1 MIEILQPQ
9 EQEVLRLLRARP
21 HWTMS
26 ELADE
31 VSRIRAEPI
40 SDELMHT
47 YISKLRRK
55 GVVILKRTVYSL
67 APRR

>member
-1 MIEILQPQ
+1 MSDILQRQ
-9 EQEVLRLLRARP
+9 ELEVLRLLRLRP
-21 HWTMS
+21 AWTLS

-31 VSRIRAEPI
+31 LSRARAEPF
-40 SDELMHT
+40 SDALLHT

-55 GVVILKRTVYSL
+55 GVVIVKHTIYSL